1 MERELIILLVEDDEK
16 ACEELRS
23 YIEQT
28 SDIRLQGITNNSTE
42 ALELVRSGLP
52 DAVILDLEL
61 HYGGGN
67 GLFFLDG
74 LKKMNLSHRPYILVT
89 TNNSSVITLEQ
100 ARSMGA
106 DFIMAKYESQYSAQ
120 YVVEFLRMMSDV
132 ILEAKAQTQNSAS
145 VVSEEERTRSLTQR
159 IHRELDFVGISPK
172 AIGYQ
177 YLTDAILL
185 AFHDPQPN
193 LCRKLSEK
201 YHKTDVSIERAMQN
215 AINRA
220 WRTSDPDD
228 LLEHYTARIRSD
240 KGVPTLMEFVS
251 HYVNVLR
258 LEYCWIIHIK
268 ICFILTKNQII

>member
-1 MERELIILLVEDDEK
+1 
-16 ACEELRS
+16 
-23 YIEQT
+23 
-28 SDIRLQGITNNSTE
+28 
-42 ALELVRSGLP
+42 
-52 DAVILDLEL
+52 
-61 HYGGGN
+61 
-67 GLFFLDG
+67 
-74 LKKMNLSHRPYILVT
+74 
-89 TNNSSVITLEQ
+89 
-100 ARSMGA
+100 
-106 DFIMAKYESQYSAQ
+106 MAKYESQYSAQ

-185 AFHDPQPN
+185 TFHDPQPN

-258 LEYCWIIHIK
+258 LEY
-268 ICFILTKNQII
+268 